1 MSDLR
6 IELAEDRHAFKPG
19 EPVEGR
25 VSWSVT
31 GATSAEV
38 RLFWYT
44 RGKGTEDVGLVDAV
58 PFPNP
63 QPAEQRTFRFVLPD
77 GPYSFS
83 GKLISILWAIELIV
97 EPGSS
102 VERREIVMSP
112 SGREV
117 VLAHESA

>member
-1 MSDLR
+1 MTELHLDL
-6 IELAEDRHAFKPG
+6 ADDRRAFKPG
-19 EPVEGR
+19 ESVEGR
-25 VSWSVT
+25 VSWNVD

-44 RGKGTEDVGLVDAV
+44 RGKGTEDVGLVDTVA
-58 PFPNP
+58 FPNP
-63 QPAEQRTFRFVLPD
+63 QATDQRTFRFTLPEA
-77 GPYSFS
+77 PYSFS

-102 VERREIVMSP
+102 VERREIVVSP

-117 VLAHESA
+117 VVAHESA

>member
-1 MSDLR
+1 MTGLR
-6 IELAEDRHAFKPG
+6 IELAEDRHTFKPG
-19 EPVEGR
+19 ESITGR
-25 VSWSVT
+25 VSWSVS

-58 PFPNP
+58 AFPGP
-63 QPAEQRTFRFVLPD
+63 QPSDQQAFRFTLPE
-77 GPYSFS
+77 GPFSFS

-97 EPGSS
+97 EPGPS

-117 VLAHESA
+117 VVAHASA